1 MDGESGFLTSSSA
14 EDYSTAL
21 QKLMESIYSQLQAI
35 EMCIEKRFIDS
46 ALVLIYSGIDNLA
59 YIEMKDSL
67 YMFA

>member
-1 MDGESGFLTSSSA
+1 M
-14 EDYSTAL
+14 
-21 QKLMESIYSQLQAI
+21 QKLQESIYSQLQAI
-35 EMCIEKRFIDS
+35 EMYIEKRFIDS